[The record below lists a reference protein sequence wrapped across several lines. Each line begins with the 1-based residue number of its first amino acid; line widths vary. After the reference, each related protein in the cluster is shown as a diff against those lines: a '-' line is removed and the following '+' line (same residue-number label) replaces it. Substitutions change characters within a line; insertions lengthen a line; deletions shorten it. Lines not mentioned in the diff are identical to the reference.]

1 MAYIDLLSYFPAS
14 MVLEKGFLIGSCRY
28 SLNITKY
35 LYLLSMKNKP
45 NVFMRIKLLNN
56 MKNIYMYKSIK
67 RKILTLNAYVRE
79 YILIKGVTLSKFN
92 PNN

>member
-14 MVLEKGFLIGSCRY
+14 MVLEKGYLIGTCRY

-45 NVFMRIKLLNN
+45 NVFMRITV
-56 MKNIYMYKSIK
+56 I
-67 RKILTLNAYVRE
+67 
-79 YILIKGVTLSKFN
+79 
-92 PNN
+92 

>member
-14 MVLEKGFLIGSCRY
+14 MVLEKGYLIGSCTCRY

-45 NVFMRIKLLNN
+45 NVFMR
-56 MKNIYMYKSIK
+56 
-67 RKILTLNAYVRE
+67 
-79 YILIKGVTLSKFN
+79 VTVI
-92 PNN
+92 